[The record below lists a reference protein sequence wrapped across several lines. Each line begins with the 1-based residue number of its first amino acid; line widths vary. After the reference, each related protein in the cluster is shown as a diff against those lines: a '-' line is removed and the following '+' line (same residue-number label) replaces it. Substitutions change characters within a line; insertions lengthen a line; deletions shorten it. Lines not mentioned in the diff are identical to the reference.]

1 MTVELKNWHWVL
13 FLSLAVTQFAGL
25 WISATRSPYGP
36 AVVDFFMRRG
46 WFGLVI
52 PMSLV
57 IGSAF
62 TTTVIVAKLIEV
74 LTKRQQ
80 P

>member
-1 MTVELKNWHWVL
+1 MTVELKSRHWVF
-13 FLSLAVTQFAGL
+13 FLALAVTQFVGL
-25 WISATRSPYGP
+25 WISVTRSPYGP

-52 PMSLV
+52 PMSFV

-62 TTTVIVAKLIEV
+62 TTTVIFAKLTEV
-74 LTKRQQ
+74 FTKRQ
-80 P
+80 